1 MSQSSRAVPVF
12 IVGPTWRFGYRVAAV
27 TAQFR
32 VGGGCYGI
40 GTARGG
46 AK

>member
-1 MSQSSRAVPVF
+1 MSTTSRAVLVF
-12 IVGPTWRFGYRVAAV
+12 IVGPTWRFGYPVAAV